1 MVLSKEELW
10 ERIRIKSVWI
20 TPTRTPFFASTDEH
34 MGGTAPVPVLLERYM
49 RYIVML
55 LFQGNGIVAQS
66 GNIEKYKEDGTFEVL
81 ISDVQIQP
89 SAMPQIP
96 QGAPQNDSPFM
107 SIEGGTNLYGTVNGN
122 SINVSVVYW
131 DNEI

>member
-1 MVLSKEELW
+1 MVLGKEELW
-10 ERIRIKSVWI
+10 ERIRIKSVWLQ
-20 TPTRTPFFASTDEH
+20 PVRTPFFTAAEEH
-34 MGGTAPVPVLLERYM
+34 MMAGPVLRENYM

-55 LFQGNGIVAQS
+55 LFQGNAVVAQS
-66 GNIEKYKEDGTFEVL
+66 GNIEKYHEDGTFEVV

-89 SAMPQIP
+89 AAMPQIP
-96 QGAPQNDSPFM
+96 QGAPQIDSPFM

>member
-10 ERIRIKSVWI
+10 ERIRIKSIWL
-20 TPTRTPFFASTDEH
+20 TTARTPFFADTDEH
-34 MGGTAPVPVLLERYM
+34 MGGTPDVPVLLERYI

-55 LFQGNGIVAQS
+55 LFQGNAVAAQS
-66 GNIEKYKEDGTFEVL
+66 GKIEKYLEAGTFEVL

-96 QGAPQNDSPFM
+96 QGAPQIDSPFM
-107 SIEGGTNLYGTVNGN
+107 SMEGGTNLYGNVNGN
-122 SINVSVVYW
+122 SINLSVVYW
-131 DNEI
+131 DNEL